1 MLDQERQYFAEH
13 RDEMRREYPGK
24 FVVIRGAVLA
34 GAFATEEEALAFGA
48 REFGL
53 TSFLVR
59 NVDQPND
66 LEVSVP
72 ALTLGILRRADPPQ
86 TIRS

>member
-1 MLDQERQYFAEH
+1 MLDQERQYFVEH
-13 RDEMRREYPGK
+13 RNEMLREHPGK
-24 FVVIRGAVLA
+24 FVIIRGSVLA
-34 GAFATEEEALAFGA
+34 GTFATEEEALAFGA

-66 LEVSVP
+66 LEVRVP